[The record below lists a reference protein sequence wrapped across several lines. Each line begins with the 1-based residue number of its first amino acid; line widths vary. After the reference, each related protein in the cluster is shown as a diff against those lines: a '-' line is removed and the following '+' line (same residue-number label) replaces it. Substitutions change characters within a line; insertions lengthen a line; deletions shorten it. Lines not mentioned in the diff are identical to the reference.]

1 MRYLIAETVAL
12 KPHLETAGELALRFR
27 DEGDEVTFSWLGESL
42 PWSDWYLPRGA
53 KFFGCSLDRRVRRFT
68 QLLYRERVSILSS
81 PTPNATRLAQAQE
94 WAANFRG
101 DMGALKEYIF
111 EGVGLGMGAASS
123 LISLHGDS
131 LYSPETNL
139 DQARQCLA
147 STALVYERARCAI
160 LFSKPDIVITFNGRF
175 ATSKPIVAAAEQ
187 LGIPVLR
194 HERGSTYQ
202 RYELFTDAL
211 HNYAYIRKR
220 IEDCWANT
228 SSAERERNGHEFF
241 QRRRRGDG
249 IGWYSFTA
257 EQEQG
262 RIPERTPGRRRIV
275 YFSSSDDE
283 YAAVTDVFEPGVWP
297 DQLAAVRELMAACAS
312 LPNVELVLRIHPHL
326 TKKSAQERARWCG
339 LSGSNAFI
347 IAPDEKVDS
356 YALLDSADVVVSYG
370 STIGMEAAYWGR
382 PSVLLGPCSYSG
394 SLAVFSPGNREE
406 LAALLM
412 RAGDLC
418 APVRDLCLPYGNY
431 YLSYGTPFLYYH
443 PVSLSEG
450 TFLGDRLGWDPEPV
464 HWLRRQGLGK
474 LYRNMFK
481 KWK

>member
-1 MRYLIAETVAL
+1 MRYLIAESVAL

-27 DEGDEVTFSWLGESL
+27 DEGHEVTFSWLGERL
-42 PWSDWYLPRGA
+42 PWSDWHLPRGA
-53 KFFGCSLDRRVRRFT
+53 RLLGCSLDRRVRRFT
-68 QLLYRERVSILSS
+68 QLLDRERVGILSCPS
-81 PTPNATRLAQAQE
+81 PDATRLKRAQE
-94 WAANFRG
+94 WADRFRG
-101 DMGALKEYIF
+101 DMDALKNYIF
-111 EGVGLGMGAASS
+111 DGARLGMGAASS

-131 LYSPETNL
+131 LYSPDADIDEV
-139 DQARQCLA
+139 RQCLA
-147 STALVYERARCAI
+147 SAALVYERARSAI
-160 LFSKPDIVITFNGRF
+160 LLAKPDVVVTFNGRF
-175 ATSKPIVAAAEQ
+175 VTSKPVVAAAEQ

-202 RYELFTDAL
+202 RYEVFTDAL
-211 HNYAYIRKR
+211 HNYAYIRRR
-220 IEDCWANT
+220 IEACWENT
-228 SSAERERNGHEFF
+228 LPAERERNGHEFF

-257 EQEQG
+257 GQEQG

-283 YAAVTDVFEPGVWP
+283 YAAVTDVFEPGPWP
-297 DQLAAVRELMAACAS
+297 DQLTAVKELIAVCES
-312 LPNVELVLRIHPHL
+312 LPDVELVLRIHPHL

-394 SLAVFSPGNREE
+394 SSAVLSPGNREE
-406 LAALLM
+406 LAALLVQ
-412 RAGDLC
+412 AGGLR

-431 YLSYGTPFLYYH
+431 YLSYGTPFRYYR
-443 PVSLSEG
+443 PLSLSEG
-450 TFLGDRLGWDPEPV
+450 AFLGDRLGWDPEPV
-464 HWLRRQGLGK
+464 HWLRRQGFGK
-474 LYRNMFK
+474 LYRNMLK